1 MKSKPQSLTLP
12 REVDPF
18 LRNQLEREL
27 LKYTAGRVM
36 SCPACGELL
45 DCERTTV
52 FTVHGVPEGKA
63 SEEIV
68 ATYVQ
73 CASCWDERG
82 SGAAHSILK
91 LATRKPELKIRTEL
105 VDGRT
110 VFAEEK
116 A

>member
-1 MKSKPQSLTLP
+1 MKTKPQPLTLP

-18 LRNQLEREL
+18 LKNELEQQL

-36 SCPACGELL
+36 TCPACGELL
-45 DCERTTV
+45 DCRTATV
-52 FTVHGVPEGKA
+52 FSVYGVPEGKT